1 MWAEDLLPGE
11 DPFIQPWMVDFAD
24 DHYALDISRA
34 KSILGWAPKRS
45 LRAMLPKMVATL
57 KANPL
62 KWYKEN
68 KLPPP
73 AELGAATPAP
83 TPEHMS
89 TVEHN
94 KMLREHMTMMEDEH
108 KAILWAHFVNIL
120 LGFWLI
126 SSPFAL
132 GFRGETAMLWSDV
145 LSGALIV
152 VFGALSLSYR
162 YRWAQWANTFVGI
175 WLLFAPLVFWTTSAA
190 AYANDTLVGSLV
202 IGLAVLIPM
211 MPGMSME
218 GMMSGPDIPP
228 GWTYTPSSWT
238 QRLPIIAL
246 AFVGFFL
253 ARQMAAYQLGHIESL
268 WDPFF
273 GEGMVRIITSEVS
286 RAWPIPDAGL
296 GALSYMLEALSGM
309 MSTGFCLSTTAV
321 HLLI

>member
-1 MWAEDLLPGE
+1 MPGE

-202 IGLAVLIPM
+202 ISLAVLIPM

-253 ARQMAAYQLGHIESL
+253 ARQM
-268 WDPFF
+268 
-273 GEGMVRIITSEVS
+273 
-286 RAWPIPDAGL
+286 
-296 GALSYMLEALSGM
+296 
-309 MSTGFCLSTTAV
+309 
-321 HLLI
+321 